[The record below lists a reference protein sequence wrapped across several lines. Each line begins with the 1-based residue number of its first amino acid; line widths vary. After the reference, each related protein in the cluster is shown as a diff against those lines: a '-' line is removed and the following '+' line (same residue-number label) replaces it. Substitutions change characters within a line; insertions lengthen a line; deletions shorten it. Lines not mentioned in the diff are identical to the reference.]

1 VLIVMGDEVPL
12 ATMMAEAIEPSK
24 VEVVNKET

>member
-1 VLIVMGDEVPL
+1 VLNIMRDEVPL

-24 VEVVNKET
+24 VEVVNEET